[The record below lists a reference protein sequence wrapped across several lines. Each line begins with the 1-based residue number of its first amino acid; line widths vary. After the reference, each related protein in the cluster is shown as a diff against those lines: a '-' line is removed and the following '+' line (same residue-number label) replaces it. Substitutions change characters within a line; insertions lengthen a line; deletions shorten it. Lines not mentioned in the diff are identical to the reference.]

1 MNSFVF
7 LLCTGLFIYSLKYD
21 IYYVSMNLQIRPD
34 IEYFVDLYDCDL
46 EDEGKGDKIIKNSFK

>member
-1 MNSFVF
+1 M
-7 LLCTGLFIYSLKYD
+7 YSLKYD